1 MCNKKKSLGRKLPL
15 YFITAM
21 IIVSGSLKI
30 TGMHPM
36 LDHFTE
42 MGLGPG
48 LIKLLGIAEIIFS
61 LLFLVHSTSRI
72 GLLLLTAYFG
82 GAMAAEIPFHQVAAP
97 LIPLVFVW
105 VAAFIRQPSA
115 FLPTGFSKDRS
126 NLSTSNS

>member
-1 MCNKKKSLGRKLPL
+1 
-15 YFITAM
+15 M
-21 IIVSGSLKI
+21 IIVSGGLKI
-30 TGMHPM
+30 TGIHPM

-61 LLFLVHSTSRI
+61 LLFLFNPTSRI

-82 GAMAAEIPFHQVAAP
+82 GAMAAEIPFHKVAAP

-115 FLPTGFSKDRS
+115 FLPTVFSKDPA
-126 NLSTSNS
+126 NLSTANS